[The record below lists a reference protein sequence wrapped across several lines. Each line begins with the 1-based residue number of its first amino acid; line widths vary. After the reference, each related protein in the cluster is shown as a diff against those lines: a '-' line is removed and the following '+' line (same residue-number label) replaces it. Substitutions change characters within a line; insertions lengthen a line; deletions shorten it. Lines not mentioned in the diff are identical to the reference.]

1 MYYCT
6 IYLQPYGRLT
16 PTSIFDLFLCLSY
29 ANKADAEN
37 CKRTLVKQAIDNGGI
52 IYSEKENYT
61 TLTGKIMFR
70 AQGFTRVTS
79 GNSSSNFKVGV
90 EDETNKFF
98 ILPANTKISD
108 LRIKDGIAFERYA
121 EKARRRKEETKKA
134 QQAEANYNLAKF
146 EKEISPMTD
155 LYSVLR
161 SFIRYAAQRTDKEA
175 LTNIVIKKIHEL
187 SDHSLNL
194 KWNTLLSQ

>member
-29 ANKADAEN
+29 VNKADAEN
-37 CKRTLVKQAIDNGGI
+37 RKQTLIKQALDNGGI
-52 IYSEKENYT
+52 IYAEENGYT

-70 AQGFTRVTS
+70 AQGFTKVTS
-79 GNSSSNFKVGV
+79 GNSSSNFKVAV

-98 ILPANTKISD
+98 ILPDNQSISN
-108 LRIKDGIAFERYA
+108 LRLKDGVAFERYA
-121 EKARRRKEETKKA
+121 EKVKRRKEDEKRA
-134 QQAEANYNLAKF
+134 QQEEANYNLAKF
-146 EKEISPMTD
+146 EKEISSMTD
-155 LYSVLR
+155 LYPVLR

-175 LTNIVIKKIHEL
+175 LSLLVIKKIREL
-187 SDHSLNL
+187 SSRGEI
-194 KWNTLLSQ
+194 

>member
-16 PTSIFDLFLCLSY
+16 PTSVFDLFLCVSY
-29 ANKADAEN
+29 SDKAEAES
-37 CKRTLVKQAIDNGGI
+37 CKQKLVKQALDSGGEIYAEQNGYI
-52 IYSEKENYT
+52 

-79 GNSSSNFKVGV
+79 GNSSSNFKIAV
-90 EDETNKFF
+90 EDEAGRFS
-98 ILPANTKISD
+98 ILQDNTSVSN
-108 LRIKDGIAFERYA
+108 LRLKDGLAFERYA
-121 EKARRRKEETKKA
+121 EKVKRRKEDEKKA

-146 EKEISPMTD
+146 EKEIAPMTD
-155 LYSVLR
+155 LYTVLR

-175 LTNIVIKKIHEL
+175 LSLLVIKKIQEL
-187 SDHSLNL
+187 SEHVKN
-194 KWNTLLSQ
+194 